1 MPFLRSTHERKTQE
15 ALATKQIGEE
25 PSQIKQ
31 SRLVYNRREL
41 RMCMDIGQIRLAIL
55 KGHIAFLLASLN

>member
-1 MPFLRSTHERKTQE
+1 MPFLWSTHECKTQE
-15 ALATKQIGEE
+15 ALGTKQIGEE

-31 SRLVYNRREL
+31 SRLVYNIRGL
-41 RMCMDIGQIRLAIL
+41 RMCMDIGQIRIPIL